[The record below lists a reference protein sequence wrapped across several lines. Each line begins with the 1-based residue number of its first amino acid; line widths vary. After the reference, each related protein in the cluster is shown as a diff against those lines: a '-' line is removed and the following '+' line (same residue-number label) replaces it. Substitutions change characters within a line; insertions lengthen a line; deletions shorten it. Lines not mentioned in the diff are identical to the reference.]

1 MILVE
6 AAVET
11 LESALS
17 ADRAGVDRIELCAAL
32 NVGGTTPPQELI
44 KAVRDRC
51 RIPLF
56 VMIRPRAGDF
66 TYSQAEAE
74 IMRMEIEAA
83 RLCGVAGI
91 VTGALDVD
99 QNLDLAK
106 TQSFLDAAKGLPV
119 TFHRAF
125 DFAANGEAALEQ
137 LMDIGVTRILTSGG
151 GQTALDG
158 ADRIA
163 SFVARARG
171 RITVVAG
178 GGVRR
183 NNVRD
188 LIGKT
193 GVTELHARM
202 LDEDD
207 MRSLVELARSARSG
221 VHHS

>member
-17 ADRAGVDRIELCAAL
+17 AERAGVDRIELCAAL

-91 VTGALDVD
+91 VTGALD
-99 QNLDLAK
+99 
-106 TQSFLDAAKGLPV
+106 
-119 TFHRAF
+119 
-125 DFAANGEAALEQ
+125 
-137 LMDIGVTRILTSGG
+137 
-151 GQTALDG
+151 
-158 ADRIA
+158 
-163 SFVARARG
+163 
-171 RITVVAG
+171 
-178 GGVRR
+178 
-183 NNVRD
+183 
-188 LIGKT
+188 
-193 GVTELHARM
+193 
-202 LDEDD
+202 
-207 MRSLVELARSARSG
+207 
-221 VHHS
+221 